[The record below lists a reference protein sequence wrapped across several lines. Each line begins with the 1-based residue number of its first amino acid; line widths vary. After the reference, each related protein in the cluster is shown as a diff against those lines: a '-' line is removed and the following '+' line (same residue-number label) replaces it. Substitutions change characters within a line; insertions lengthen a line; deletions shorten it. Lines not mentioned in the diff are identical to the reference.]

1 MAFQCLIMSVDRKSL
16 LRTCQ
21 TTIKMI
27 SARFIIKKCLP
38 IHSCVI
44 ANLMR
49 EYLTLEGDIIQTMSK
64 FY

>member
-1 MAFQCLIMSVDRKSL
+1 MAFQCFIISADRKSL
-16 LRTCQ
+16 IRTCQ

-27 SARFIIKKCLP
+27 SARFILNECLP

>member
-1 MAFQCLIMSVDRKSL
+1 MAFQCFIMSADRKSL

-27 SARFIIKKCLP
+27 SARFILNECLP
-38 IHSCVI
+38 IHSSVI

-49 EYLTLEGDIIQTMSK
+49 EYLTFEGE
-64 FY
+64 

>member
-1 MAFQCLIMSVDRKSL
+1 MAFQCLIISVNRKSL

-27 SARFIIKKCLP
+27 SARFILNECMQ

-49 EYLTLEGDIIQTMSK
+49 EYPTLEGDIIQTMSK
-64 FY
+64 FH